1 MFKIKLSPFLYPL
14 FFLAGLTGQIATL
27 LMAFFSVLLHET
39 AHLVT
44 AFGFGYRT
52 FWIELFPFGGIARM
66 EASLFNDPVAETVTA
81 LAGPV
86 QSILLAFFLRT
97 FAGFLHLPVL
107 TGDLARINLGLGL
120 FNLLP
125 LFPLDG
131 GRILRSLLV
140 RKLGCKKATAYL
152 RNWTRAVV
160 FLTGPLLVWLGLKK
174 MVPLQLPFLFFFLL
188 LAEGESNHFYSYLA
202 QQTKKAALLHTKGF
216 ASTKVWVVDAGCNV
230 GTVLPFLTGKDY
242 HLFFLVDKHGKILG
256 EVTEEELMHMIN
268 EENMFNLKIGAI
280 KGQNRSQL

>member
-86 QSILLAFFLRT
+86 QSILLAF
-97 FAGFLHLPVL
+97 
-107 TGDLARINLGLGL
+107 
-120 FNLLP
+120 
-125 LFPLDG
+125 
-131 GRILRSLLV
+131 SS
-140 RKLGCKKATAYL
+140 
-152 RNWTRAVV
+152 
-160 FLTGPLLVWLGLKK
+160 GPLRV
-174 MVPLQLPFLFFFLL
+174 F
-188 LAEGESNHFYSYLA
+188 
-202 QQTKKAALLHTKGF
+202 
-216 ASTKVWVVDAGCNV
+216 ST
-230 GTVLPFLTGKDY
+230 Y
-242 HLFFLVDKHGKILG
+242 
-256 EVTEEELMHMIN
+256 
-268 EENMFNLKIGAI
+268 
-280 KGQNRSQL
+280 RS